1 MAECGVP
8 LNSLDG
14 SAWSCPGLPDLSDS
28 FWPYRSA
35 ATLSFENMDV
45 PDAHDAT
52 SEYSGPRP
60 PWGGVWSQ
68 DCAPHDFPEETQI
81 LVLQPFCALAPIRT
95 QACTTLFILAR
106 TLALSRPHVGTEHTC
121 VGRQK
126 SRQHL

>member
-45 PDAHDAT
+45 PDAQDAT
-52 SEYSGPRP
+52 SE
-60 PWGGVWSQ
+60 
-68 DCAPHDFPEETQI
+68 
-81 LVLQPFCALAPIRT
+81 
-95 QACTTLFILAR
+95 
-106 TLALSRPHVGTEHTC
+106 
-121 VGRQK
+121 
-126 SRQHL
+126 